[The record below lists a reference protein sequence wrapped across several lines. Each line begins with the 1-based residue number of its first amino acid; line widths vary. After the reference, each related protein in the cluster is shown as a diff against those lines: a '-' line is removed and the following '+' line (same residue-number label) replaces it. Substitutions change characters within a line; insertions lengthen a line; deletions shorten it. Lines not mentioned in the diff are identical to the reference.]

1 MGPYHYV
8 STGARMRTKIQKWG
22 NSLAVRIPK
31 PIAQDLGITSESD
44 VEMSVQDGTLVLA
57 PARRQ
62 YSLEELVDGITA
74 ANRHD
79 EIDLGPPMGRELL

>member
-57 PARRQ
+57 PARRR
-62 YSLEELVDGITA
+62 YSLEELVDGITP

>member
-1 MGPYHYV
+1 MK
-8 STGARMRTKIQKWG
+8 TKIQKWG

-31 PIAQDLGITSESD
+31 PVAEEIGLTTQSD
-44 VEMSVQDGTLVLA
+44 VEMSLQHGSLVLT
-57 PARRQ
+57 PTRRP
-62 YSLEELVDGITA
+62 YALEDLVKDITP

>member
-1 MGPYHYV
+1 
-8 STGARMRTKIQKWG
+8 
-22 NSLAVRIPK
+22 
-31 PIAQDLGITSESD
+31 
-44 VEMSVQDGTLVLA
+44 MSVQDGTLVLA